1 MIEEASDSCAMGSGV
16 AARWDWKPHHRVVGR
31 PTADIWD
38 CHFRLFRTADM
49 SIFESS
55 LARCPHSPESSP
67 ELFQIFVSS
76 RISLEPSTVIIP
88 IHQLLLPLYPTRTT
102 FNEDDGFTSHI
113 RYASEAS
120 FLRLC
125 STSIQSCRAWW
136 CRWNW
141 TATITA
147 DETKS
152 PSLGASRL

>member
-1 MIEEASDSCAMGSGV
+1 MVGGV
-16 AARWDWKPHHRVVGR
+16 AARWDGKPHHRGVGC
-31 PTADIWD
+31 PTADIAD
-38 CHFRLFRTADM
+38 SHFRFTPNGPSSAEM
-49 SIFESS
+49 SIFKSS
-55 LARCPHSPESSP
+55 LARWPHPTESSP

-88 IHQLLLPLYPTRTT
+88 IHQLLIPLYPTRIA

-120 FLRLC
+120 FLCLC

-147 DETKS
+147 DETQS